1 MSEKFHFY
9 SIIPELAS
17 YLVES
22 KGCAF
27 NRLHSALFMGTVVYG
42 PLQAH
47 VYRQDESKGVMEN
60 PLYAPKI
67 CLHYGIV
74 QFENSTHSSV
84 DP

>member
-1 MSEKFHFY
+1 MITRVMLNTLIHNQPVY
-9 SIIPELAS
+9 
-17 YLVES
+17 
-22 KGCAF
+22 KGSQCV
-27 NRLHSALFMGTVVYG
+27 LFVGSVVYG